1 MLKKQT
7 ERTKNSSIKRM
18 ERKHDVSPTEKE
30 MLSNVASDLLTGNHL
45 LGRPRT
51 LEYKRLLSEFTTAAG
66 IANEGKRLTRRQA
79 ALLKEMETIFHD
91 GREDMAEQLGIDL
104 EKLNNALHRR
114 ELLDE
119 IVNKVV
125 EFASSVYTNNKSAL
139 AAIVT
144 ADYDE
149 EFGVLFDYLIGI
161 ENYVK
166 KLKEGL
172 TELNNE
178 ENG

>member
-1 MLKKQT
+1 
-7 ERTKNSSIKRM
+7 M
-18 ERKHDVSPTEKE
+18 ERKRDVSPTERE

-51 LEYKRLLSEFTTAAG
+51 LEYKLSEFTTAAE

-79 ALLKEMETIFHD
+79 ALLKEMETMFHD

-114 ELLDE
+114 ERLDE

-125 EFASSVYTNNKSAL
+125 EFTSRVYTNNKTAL

-166 KLKEGL
+166 KLKEDL
-172 TELNNE
+172 TELNND

>member
-1 MLKKQT
+1 
-7 ERTKNSSIKRM
+7 
-18 ERKHDVSPTEKE
+18 

-51 LEYKRLLSEFTTAAG
+51 LEYKCLLSEFTTAAER
-66 IANEGKRLTRRQA
+66 ANEGKRLTRRQA
-79 ALLKEMETIFHD
+79 ALLKEMETMFHD

-125 EFASSVYTNNKSAL
+125 EFTSRVYTNNKSAL

-166 KLKEGL
+166 KLKEDL
-172 TELNNE
+172 TELNND

>member
-1 MLKKQT
+1 M
-7 ERTKNSSIKRM
+7 
-18 ERKHDVSPTEKE
+18 
-30 MLSNVASDLLTGNHL
+30 
-45 LGRPRT
+45 
-51 LEYKRLLSEFTTAAG
+51 LSEFTTAAER
-66 IANEGKRLTRRQA
+66 ANEGKRLTRRQA
-79 ALLKEMETIFHD
+79 ALLKEMETMFHD

-125 EFASSVYTNNKSAL
+125 EFTSRVYTNNKSAL

-166 KLKEGL
+166 KLKEDL
-172 TELNNE
+172 TELNND

>member
-1 MLKKQT
+1 
-7 ERTKNSSIKRM
+7 M
-18 ERKHDVSPTEKE
+18 ERKRDVSPTEME
-30 MLSNVASDLLTGNHL
+30 MLSNVASDLLTGNYL

-51 LEYKRLLSEFTTAAG
+51 LEYKCLLSEFTTAAE

-79 ALLKEMETIFHD
+79 ALLKEMETMFHD

-114 ELLDE
+114 ERLDE

-125 EFASSVYTNNKSAL
+125 EFTSRVYTNNKTAL

-166 KLKEGL
+166 KLKEDL
-172 TELNNE
+172 TELNND

>member
-1 MLKKQT
+1 
-7 ERTKNSSIKRM
+7 M
-18 ERKHDVSPTEKE
+18 ERKHDVSPTERE

-51 LEYKRLLSEFTTAAG
+51 LEYKRLLSEFTTAAE
-66 IANEGKRLTRRQA
+66 IANEGRRLTRRQA
-79 ALLKEMETIFHD
+79 ALLKEMETMFHD

-114 ELLDE
+114 ERLDE

-125 EFASSVYTNNKSAL
+125 EFTSMVYTNNKTAL

-149 EFGVLFDYLIGI
+149 KFGVLSDYLIGI

-166 KLKEGL
+166 KLKEDL
-172 TELNNE
+172 LELNSE

>member
-1 MLKKQT
+1 M
-7 ERTKNSSIKRM
+7 
-18 ERKHDVSPTEKE
+18 EKE

-51 LEYKRLLSEFTTAAG
+51 LEYKRLLSEFTTAAE

-79 ALLKEMETIFHD
+79 ALLKEMETMFHD

-114 ELLDE
+114 ERLDE

-125 EFASSVYTNNKSAL
+125 EFTSMVYTNNKTAL

-149 EFGVLFDYLIGI
+149 KFGVLSDYLIGI

-166 KLKEGL
+166 KLKEDL
-172 TELNNE
+172 LELNSE

>member
-1 MLKKQT
+1 
-7 ERTKNSSIKRM
+7 M
-18 ERKHDVSPTEKE
+18 ERKHDVSTTEKE
-30 MLSNVASDLLTGNHL
+30 MLSNVARDLLTGNHL

-51 LEYKRLLSEFTTAAG
+51 LEYKRLLSEFTTAAE
-66 IANEGKRLTRRQA
+66 IANEGRRLTRRQA
-79 ALLKEMETIFHD
+79 ALLKEMETMFHD

-114 ELLDE
+114 ERLDE

-125 EFASSVYTNNKSAL
+125 EFTSMVYTNNKTAL

-149 EFGVLFDYLIGI
+149 KFGVLSDYLIGI

-166 KLKEGL
+166 KLKEDL
-172 TELNNE
+172 LELNSE

>member
-1 MLKKQT
+1 
-7 ERTKNSSIKRM
+7 
-18 ERKHDVSPTEKE
+18 

-51 LEYKRLLSEFTTAAG
+51 LEYKRLLSEFTTAAE

-79 ALLKEMETIFHD
+79 ALLKEMETMFHD

-104 EKLNNALHRR
+104 EKLNNALHRM

-125 EFASSVYTNNKSAL
+125 EFTSRVYTNNKTAL
-139 AAIVT
+139 TAIVT
-144 ADYDE
+144 ADYNE

-166 KLKEGL
+166 KLKEDL
-172 TELNNE
+172 LELNNE

>member
-1 MLKKQT
+1 
-7 ERTKNSSIKRM
+7 M
-18 ERKHDVSPTEKE
+18 ERKHNVSPTEKE
-30 MLSNVASDLLTGNHL
+30 MLSNIAIDLLTGNHL

-51 LEYKRLLSEFTTAAG
+51 LEYKRLLSEFTTAAE

-79 ALLKEMETIFHD
+79 ALLKEMETMCHD

-104 EKLNNALHRR
+104 EKLNNAIHSMER
-114 ELLDE
+114 LDE
-119 IVNKVV
+119 MVNKVV
-125 EFASSVYTNNKSAL
+125 EFTSRVYTNNKSAL

-161 ENYVK
+161 ENYAE
-166 KLKEGL
+166 KLKEDL
-172 TELNNE
+172 LELNSE

>member
-1 MLKKQT
+1 
-7 ERTKNSSIKRM
+7 M

-30 MLSNVASDLLTGNHL
+30 MLSNIASDLLTGNHL
-45 LGRPRT
+45 FHIGRPRT

-79 ALLKEMETIFHD
+79 ALLKEMETNFHD

-104 EKLNNALHRR
+104 TKLNTALHRR
-114 ELLDE
+114 ERLDE
-119 IVNKVV
+119 IVNKIV
-125 EFASSVYTNNKSAL
+125 EFASRVYANDKTAL

-149 EFGVLFDYLIGI
+149 EFGLLSDYLVCI
-161 ENYVK
+161 ENYAE
-166 KLKEGL
+166 KLNGEL
-172 TELNNE
+172 IELNNE
-178 ENG
+178 END

>member
-1 MLKKQT
+1 
-7 ERTKNSSIKRM
+7 M
-18 ERKHDVSPTEKE
+18 ERKRDVSPTERE

-51 LEYKRLLSEFTTAAG
+51 LEYKRLLSEFTTAAE

-79 ALLKEMETIFHD
+79 ALLKEMETMFHD

-104 EKLNNALHRR
+104 EKLNNALHRM

-125 EFASSVYTNNKSAL
+125 EFTSRVYTNNKTAL
-139 AAIVT
+139 TAIVT
-144 ADYDE
+144 ADYNE

-166 KLKEGL
+166 KLKEDL
-172 TELNNE
+172 LELNNE

>member
-1 MLKKQT
+1 M
-7 ERTKNSSIKRM
+7 
-18 ERKHDVSPTEKE
+18 
-30 MLSNVASDLLTGNHL
+30 
-45 LGRPRT
+45 
-51 LEYKRLLSEFTTAAG
+51 LSEFTTAAER
-66 IANEGKRLTRRQA
+66 ANEGKRLTRRQA
-79 ALLKEMETIFHD
+79 ALLKEMETMFHD

-125 EFASSVYTNNKSAL
+125 EFTSRVYTNNKTAL

-166 KLKEGL
+166 KLKEDL
-172 TELNNE
+172 LELNND

>member
-1 MLKKQT
+1 M
-7 ERTKNSSIKRM
+7 
-18 ERKHDVSPTEKE
+18 EKE

-51 LEYKRLLSEFTTAAG
+51 LEYKRLLSEFTTAAE

-79 ALLKEMETIFHD
+79 ALLKEMETMFHD

-114 ELLDE
+114 ERLDE

-125 EFASSVYTNNKSAL
+125 EFTSMVYTNNKTAL

-149 EFGVLFDYLIGI
+149 KFGVLSDYLIGI

-166 KLKEGL
+166 KLKEDL
-172 TELNNE
+172 LELNNE

>member
-1 MLKKQT
+1 M
-7 ERTKNSSIKRM
+7 
-18 ERKHDVSPTEKE
+18 
-30 MLSNVASDLLTGNHL
+30 
-45 LGRPRT
+45 
-51 LEYKRLLSEFTTAAG
+51 
-66 IANEGKRLTRRQA
+66 
-79 ALLKEMETIFHD
+79 FHD

-114 ELLDE
+114 ERLDE

-125 EFASSVYTNNKSAL
+125 EFTSMVYTNNKTAL

-149 EFGVLFDYLIGI
+149 KFGVLSDYLIGI

-166 KLKEGL
+166 KLKEDL
-172 TELNNE
+172 LELNSE

>member
-1 MLKKQT
+1 M
-7 ERTKNSSIKRM
+7 
-18 ERKHDVSPTEKE
+18 
-30 MLSNVASDLLTGNHL
+30 
-45 LGRPRT
+45 
-51 LEYKRLLSEFTTAAG
+51 
-66 IANEGKRLTRRQA
+66 
-79 ALLKEMETIFHD
+79 FHD

-114 ELLDE
+114 ERLDE

-125 EFASSVYTNNKSAL
+125 EFTSRVYTNNKTAL

-166 KLKEGL
+166 KLKEDL
-172 TELNNE
+172 TELNND